1 MLTAYKTKGEETNIT
16 KYLET
21 ITTNRSRDGATT
33 YDAYEED
40 MAEVVFFFNRE
51 ANSIGLMCL
60 KELEDNVQIL
70 FPQLIYLVLLSSM
83 DILTIPSEF
92 SNGA

>member
-1 MLTAYKTKGEETNIT
+1 MLSAYKSKGEETNIT

-21 ITTNRSRDGATT
+21 ITTNRSRDGATS

-51 ANSIGLMCL
+51 ANSKGLECL
-60 KELEDNVQIL
+60 KLIEKGSNLIL
-70 FPQLIYLVLLSSM
+70 KFYHLLGV
-83 DILTIPSEF
+83 I
-92 SNGA
+92 

>member
-1 MLTAYKTKGEETNIT
+1 MKDNILCNGIAPQRWADAALNAYKNKGGETNIT

-21 ITTNRSRDGATT
+21 ITTNRSRDGATS

-51 ANSIGLMCL
+51 ANSIGLKC
-60 KELEDNVQIL
+60 I
-70 FPQLIYLVLLSSM
+70 
-83 DILTIPSEF
+83 
-92 SNGA
+92 

>member
-1 MLTAYKTKGEETNIT
+1 MLTAYKTKGEETSIT

-51 ANSIGLMCL
+51 ANSIGLKCL
-60 KELEDNVQIL
+60 EFIEKVTNI
-70 FPQLIYLVLLSSM
+70 IYKFHYLLLWSHSYMGTLTTISS
-83 DILTIPSEF
+83 
-92 SNGA
+92 